1 MKQVNHNSREAV
13 DFIHCLTL
21 FVYIIPV
28 VYHLVINKP
37 LIIIIIIRII
47 RNNQEGSRALS
58 TGYDW
63 LGMIRIGQHWSGP
76 VKTGQKWSV
85 MIKNGQDWS
94 GIIILLVRNN

>member
-37 LIIIIIIRII
+37 LIIIIII
-47 RNNQEGSRALS
+47 
-58 TGYDW
+58 
-63 LGMIRIGQHWSGP
+63 
-76 VKTGQKWSV
+76 
-85 MIKNGQDWS
+85 
-94 GIIILLVRNN
+94 IIITQANDLSLVPFQSYMKNLGVSYTLNYSGYEKT